1 MAFRKISQL
10 PEALSLE
17 ANDLF
22 LLSDM
27 LGLTSR
33 RIRVETLGQ
42 VFGTYDLNGRY
53 REGSSWEITRDSDGF
68 VTTVATQIGSVTKTY
83 TFNRDMDSSVNS
95 VQITTSDSSYTKTY
109 TFVRSEGVVT
119 SIQIT

>member
-10 PEALSLE
+10 PEALSAE
-17 ANDLF
+17 AEDIFLVSDL
-22 LLSDM
+22 

-33 RIRVETLGQ
+33 RISVETLGQ

-83 TFNRDMDSSVNS
+83 TFNRDLDSSVVS
-95 VQITTSDSSYTKTY
+95 VSITTSDSSYTKTY